1 MRRGYKKIGQ
11 RGDSRKKNAYIKARF
26 DVAGK
31 RLPALEIL
39 FVFFCRR

>member
-11 RGDSRKKNAYIKARF
+11 REDSRKKKANIKAKF

-31 RLPALEIL
+31 RLPA
-39 FVFFCRR
+39 R